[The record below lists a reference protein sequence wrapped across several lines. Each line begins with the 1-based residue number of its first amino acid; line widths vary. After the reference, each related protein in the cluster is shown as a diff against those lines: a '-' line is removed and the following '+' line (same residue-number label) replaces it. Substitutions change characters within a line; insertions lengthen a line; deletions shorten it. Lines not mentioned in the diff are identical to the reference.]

1 MDSFN
6 ILIHVDS
13 DNLIINDHEL
23 IINKKIGSFL
33 NVKNYEVCLTHVIP
47 NHQFLNN
54 GYGIEIYNL
63 CKPFDHMFVLLDP
76 DLKSISL
83 KISDIEPDDSPIKFF
98 ENLHSAIINIIKA
111 HYVFFVEKLGAT
123 TQSIHINNGEL
134 ISFCN
139 EKKRYTIVS
148 SESSAKKFTDTI
160 SSMYA
165 SLSKYEFNNN
175 TTTFRDMSENI
186 YNLFK
191 KKLGSSVKITEIS
204 YRNKQFLELVDLKK
218 QEFKT
223 LDFKTIKKL
232 AKIYDEL
239 KPIVK
244 LSDVSFVQDS
254 DGSTLVSLGNNLEFS
269 FNGLVAHEDDKK
281 IFKIKDKSKI
291 KVLGLE
297 KSPLL
302 LSSELVAYSYFNSKY
317 LQLLHIYEEHNKVLP
332 YSKVV
337 LNSISGINIRV
348 NLLENVKR
356 YFNSNNDILINLNFR
371 KNELE

>member
-63 CKPFDHMFVLLDP
+63 CKPFDHMFVLLDS

-139 EKKRYTIVS
+139 EKKR
-148 SESSAKKFTDTI
+148 
-160 SSMYA
+160 
-165 SLSKYEFNNN
+165 
-175 TTTFRDMSENI
+175 
-186 YNLFK
+186 
-191 KKLGSSVKITEIS
+191 
-204 YRNKQFLELVDLKK
+204 
-218 QEFKT
+218 
-223 LDFKTIKKL
+223 
-232 AKIYDEL
+232 
-239 KPIVK
+239 
-244 LSDVSFVQDS
+244 
-254 DGSTLVSLGNNLEFS
+254 
-269 FNGLVAHEDDKK
+269 
-281 IFKIKDKSKI
+281 
-291 KVLGLE
+291 
-297 KSPLL
+297 
-302 LSSELVAYSYFNSKY
+302 
-317 LQLLHIYEEHNKVLP
+317 
-332 YSKVV
+332 
-337 LNSISGINIRV
+337 
-348 NLLENVKR
+348 
-356 YFNSNNDILINLNFR
+356 
-371 KNELE
+371 

>member
-1 MDSFN
+1 
-6 ILIHVDS
+6 
-13 DNLIINDHEL
+13 
-23 IINKKIGSFL
+23 
-33 NVKNYEVCLTHVIP
+33 
-47 NHQFLNN
+47 
-54 GYGIEIYNL
+54 
-63 CKPFDHMFVLLDP
+63 MFVLMDP
-76 DLKSISL
+76 DIKSISL
-83 KISDIEPDDSPIKFF
+83 KISDIVPDESAIKFF
-98 ENLHSAIINIIKA
+98 ENLHSALIDILKA

-123 TQSIHINNGEL
+123 TQSIHINNGEML
-134 ISFCN
+134 SFYN

-148 SESSAKKFTDTI
+148 SESSAKRFTDTI
-160 SSMYA
+160 SSLYA
-165 SLSKYEFNNN
+165 ATTKYEYNNN
-175 TTTFRDMSENI
+175 TTTFRDMSEII

-191 KKLGSSVKITEIS
+191 KKLGPSVKITEIS

-218 QEFKT
+218 QDFKT

-244 LSDVSFVQDS
+244 LSDISFSQDS
-254 DGSTLVSLGNNLEFS
+254 DNSTLVSLGNNLEFS
-269 FNGLVAHEDDKK
+269 FNGLVAHENDKK

-297 KSPLL
+297 KSPII
-302 LSSELVAYSYFNSKY
+302 LSSELVAYSYFNSNY
-317 LQLLHIYEEHNKVLP
+317 LQLLHIYDESNKVFPHL
-332 YSKVV
+332 KVV